1 MEAALVIL
9 SLSLLCAV
17 GIALWLYR
25 SLGRERVEN
34 ARLSARLETLLS
46 QADDEERFKNLAAKA
61 LMQNSREIAEQN
73 LRSLHSVLN
82 PVKENLESFSRA
94 VNQRAERDA
103 ADRAGLGEKIR
114 QLIDLN
120 SVVGRETRRLADALK
135 GNSKMQGDWG
145 EMILDNILDRCG
157 FTKGRDYTVQETVA
171 GADGRLRPDVI
182 ISYSEGR
189 KIIIDS
195 KVSIQAYL
203 GMLDAESEERRREL
217 GRAHVASVKKHI
229 AELRDKSYQDYV
241 GGDRVDFVLMFIP
254 HEGAFL
260 AAMNLDDSLWQTAYE
275 SRVLIISPTHLLS
288 IVKLVEQMWRH
299 DKQNR
304 NALEIARQA
313 GLMLDKFKGFVDDMD
328 RIDRSLNQA
337 REAWNGAFSKLT
349 SGSGNLVGK
358 AQLLSSLGAKAKK
371 DLPRNYLDASLEANA
386 EDSSEE

>member
-1 MEAALVIL
+1 MEAALVVL
-9 SLSLLCAV
+9 SLALLCAV

-82 PVKENLESFSRA
+82 PVKENLEAFSRA

-171 GADGRLRPDVI
+171 GVDGRLRPDVI

-371 DLPRNYLDASLEANA
+371 DLPRNYLDASLEADV